1 MFIKINLF
9 KSLTLEDVYIFCVKL
24 NFYLLFYKEHLTFNK
39 YVNKLFY
46 FDIFDFISSVNIYSN
61 Y

>member
-9 KSLTLEDVYIFCVKL
+9 KSLTFENVYVFYIKL
-24 NFYLLFYKEHLTFNK
+24 NFHSLFYKEHLIFDK

-46 FDIFDFISSVNIYSN
+46 FNIFDFI
-61 Y
+61 